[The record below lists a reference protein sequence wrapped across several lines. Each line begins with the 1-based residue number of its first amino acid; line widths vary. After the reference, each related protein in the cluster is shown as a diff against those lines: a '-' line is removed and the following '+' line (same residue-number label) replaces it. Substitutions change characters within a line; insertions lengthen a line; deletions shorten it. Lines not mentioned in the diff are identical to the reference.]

1 MYGTKERKIKR
12 GISAVSQESH
22 GICMERKVMRNKKLK
37 QIWKRAVS
45 VSLAAVM
52 AFSLTARGKEEEKK
66 EETPEYS
73 YVPQYIELESG
84 QSYWRS
90 ILMGNSFYSQ
100 VNNWDDATGTS
111 SQKLMRYSIEEG
123 KLGEG
128 TAVLEITGGDDIQ
141 SFTVDKEGNFYLTKI
156 KYPVLEEGEEYGE
169 EYYENR
175 QTFLSKYDPQ
185 GQQVYEQEITEQL
198 KEDEEH
204 NYVDTL
210 LADDEGRIYVTTSDW
225 IRLFDKD
232 GKYAG
237 KVSEEGSWYSG
248 LGQGKDGKV
257 YASYYDNNSEGNS
270 YVLAEVDFA
279 GKKLG
284 KVYKN
289 FIGGNNSGILTPG
302 IEKDFLVQDGTNVY
316 EYDLATETAE
326 KLFNWLDCDINGNY
340 IEKMGV
346 TEDGRLIVIVNDW
359 STGEYDMALLE
370 KKKTAELPVKETIT
384 IGALS
389 ESYDVKEAVVAFNK
403 SNDKYR
409 VRIKTYL
416 DTNNWS
422 QENYQNA
429 ITNLNNDIISGSNCP
444 DILDLSSLNIRQLAA
459 KGVFEDLA
467 PYLDKSSSLS
477 REDYLENILESLT
490 INGKLVTI
498 PYSFGIQTVLGKTE
512 DVGDKMGWTLEEM
525 IAFGEEHSGVQ
536 LFDYAD
542 KPTILTYCLSYN
554 EAAFIDW
561 ETGECKFDSPE
572 FKQLL
577 EFVNKFPDEYDWES
591 GGDKSTPE
599 KLAAGEILLK
609 PAYISSYDDMQYE
622 IAQFN
627 GEPVTCIGF
636 PDVSGG
642 SGCQMYVSKIYA
654 ISSQSQ
660 HKEGAWEF
668 IESVLSKEPDD
679 RSGDGFSTRKE
690 VLAKQREEATK
701 VTYVTDENGEPV
713 LDEEGNPIEENGGG
727 GGITIYGGS
736 GGGWSYSYH
745 RTTEEEADLVDALIA
760 AAVPA
765 SMDSNSQVI
774 NIITEEA
781 DGYFKGQ
788 KSVDD
793 VAGIIQSRIQ
803 LYVNENR

>member
-1 MYGTKERKIKR
+1 MAGK
-12 GISAVSQESH
+12 
-22 GICMERKVMRNKKLK
+22 ERKVMRNKKLK
-37 QIWKRAVS
+37 QIWKRAIS

-52 AFSLTARGKEEEKK
+52 TFSLAACGKEEEKK
-66 EETPEYS
+66 EELPEYT
-73 YVPQYIELESG
+73 YVPQYIELDSE
-84 QSYWRS
+84 QSYWNAALRGDS
-90 ILMGNSFYSQ
+90 LYNLVQ
-100 VNNWDDATGTS
+100 NWDEATNTS
-111 SQKLMRYSIEEG
+111 SQKLMKYSMEG
-123 KLGEG
+123 GKFGEG
-128 TAVLEITGGDDIQ
+128 ETMLELNDGNNIQ
-141 SFTVDKEGNFYLTKI
+141 SFTVDKEGSFYLMKI
-156 KYPVLEEGEEYGE
+156 KYPELEEGEEPGE
-169 EYYENR
+169 DYWEKR
-175 QTFLSKYDPQ
+175 QTFLYKYDAG
-185 GQQVYEQEITEQL
+185 GQQVYEQNITEQL
-198 KEDEEH
+198 MEDDGH
-204 NYVDTL
+204 SYMDTML
-210 LADDEGRIYVTTSDW
+210 PDEQGRLYGISGDL

-232 GKYAG
+232 GRYAG
-237 KVSEEGSWYSG
+237 KISDEETYFSG
-248 LGQGKDGKV
+248 IGQGKDGKIYV
-257 YASYYDNNSEGNS
+257 SYYDRAAEGNS
-270 YVLAEVDFA
+270 YVLAEVDFD

-289 FIGGNNSGILTPG
+289 FVGGNGNDILTPG

-326 KLFNWLDCDINGNY
+326 PLFNWLDCDINGNY
-340 IEKMGV
+340 VEKMGI
-346 TEDGRLIVIVNDW
+346 TEDGRLIVMINDW
-359 STGEYDMALLE
+359 NGGGYEMAFLD
-370 KKKTAELPVKETIT
+370 KKKTAELPVRETIT
-384 IGALS
+384 IGSLY
-389 ESYDVKEAVVAFNK
+389 EGYDLKEAVVAFNK

-409 VRIKTYL
+409 VKIKAYY
-416 DTNNWS
+416 DTRDGS
-422 QENYQNA
+422 QDGYQNA

-444 DILDLSSLNIRQLAA
+444 DIMDLSTLNIKQMVS

-467 PYLDKSSSLS
+467 PYLEKSTKLK
-477 REDYLENILESLT
+477 REDYFDNILDSLT
-490 INGKLVTI
+490 LDGVLVTI
-498 PYSFGIQTVLGKTE
+498 PYAFALQTVMGKTA

-525 IAFGEEHSGVQ
+525 IAFCEEHPGAQ

-542 KPTILTYCLSYN
+542 KSSILAYCLGYN

-591 GGDKSTPE
+591 NDDKSTPE
-599 KLAAGEILLK
+599 KLAAGEVLLNM
-609 PAYISSYDDMQYE
+609 AYISSYDDVQYS

-642 SGCQMYVSKIYA
+642 SGCSMHFQKTYG

-660 HKEGAWEF
+660 HKDGAWEF
-668 IESVLSKEPDD
+668 IESVLAKEPDD
-679 RSGDGFSTRKE
+679 RYSDTFSTRKD

-701 VTYVTDENGEPV
+701 VNYVTDENGELV
-713 LDEEGNPIEENGGG
+713 LDEDGNPIEEGSSGSVVM
-727 GGITIYGGS
+727 YGSS
-736 GGGWSYSYH
+736 GGGWSYTYH

-760 AAVPA
+760 VAVPVN
-765 SMDSNSQVI
+765 MDSSNQIV

>member
-1 MYGTKERKIKR
+1 
-12 GISAVSQESH
+12 
-22 GICMERKVMRNKKLK
+22 MRNKNLK
-37 QIWKRAVS
+37 QIWKRTIS

-52 AFSLTARGKEEEKK
+52 TFSLAACGKEEKTKEKL
-66 EETPEYS
+66 PEYT

-84 QSYWRS
+84 QGYWQAMLNGDS
-90 ILMGNSFYSQ
+90 LYNLVS
-100 VNNWDDATGTS
+100 NWDDETGTS
-111 SQKLMRYSIEEG
+111 SQKLMKYSIEEG

-128 TAVLEITGGDDIQ
+128 AAVLELDSESNIQ
-141 SFTVDKEGNFYLTKI
+141 SFTADKDGNFYLMEI
-156 KYPVLEEGEEYGE
+156 KYPALEEGEEPGE
-169 EYYENR
+169 DYWEKR
-175 QTFLSKYDPQ
+175 RTFLNKYDAQ
-185 GQQVYEQEITEQL
+185 GQPVYEQEITEQL
-198 KEDEEH
+198 KEDDDH
-204 NYVDTL
+204 NYMDTML
-210 LADDEGRIYVTTSDW
+210 IDDEGRMYAVSNDW

-237 KVSEEGSWYSG
+237 KISGEATWYSG
-248 LGQGKDGKV
+248 LGKGKDGKV
-257 YASYYDNNSEGNS
+257 YVSYYDNNSEGNN

-284 KVYKN
+284 KVHRN
-289 FIGGNNSGILTPG
+289 FISGNNNGILIPG
-302 IEKDFLVQDGTNVY
+302 IEKDFLVQDGVDVY

-326 KLFNWLDCDINGNY
+326 KLFNWIDCDINGNY
-340 IEKMGV
+340 IEKMSV
-346 TEDGRLIVIVNDW
+346 MDDGRLIVMMNDW
-359 STGEYDMALLE
+359 STGEYDMALLA
-370 KKKTAELPVKETIT
+370 KKKTAELPVKEILT
-384 IGALS
+384 IGTLYENS
-389 ESYDVKEAVVAFNK
+389 GVKEAVVAFNK
-403 SNDKYR
+403 SSEKYR
-409 VRIKTYL
+409 IRIKTYY

-444 DILDLSSLNIRQLAA
+444 DILDLSSLNIKQLAV

-467 PYLDKSSSLS
+467 PYLEKSSRLN
-477 REDYLENILESLT
+477 REDYLGNILESLT
-490 INGKLVTI
+490 INGTLVTI
-498 PYSFGIQTVLGKTE
+498 PYSFGILTVMGKTA

-525 IAFGEEHSGVQ
+525 IAFCEQHPGAQ

-542 KPTILTYCLSYN
+542 KSSIMTYCLSYN
-554 EAAFIDW
+554 EEAFIDW
-561 ETGECKFDSPE
+561 ETGECNFDSPE

-577 EFVNKFPDEYDWES
+577 EFVNKFPDEYDWEAS
-591 GGDKSTPE
+591 GDKSTPE
-599 KLAAGEILLK
+599 KLAAGEILLNT
-609 PAYISSYDDMQYE
+609 AYVSRYDDIQYE

-636 PDVSGG
+636 PDVNGG
-642 SGCQMYVSKIYA
+642 SGCRMNVNEIYG

-660 HKEGAWEF
+660 NKDGAWEF
-668 IESVLSKEPDD
+668 IESVLSKEPDY
-679 RSGDGFSTRKE
+679 RFGDSFSTRKE
-690 VLAKQREEATK
+690 ELAKQREEATK
-701 VTYVTDENGEPV
+701 ITYVTDENGEPV
-713 LDEEGNPIEENGGG
+713 LDEDGNPIEEDGGG
-727 GGITIYGGS
+727 GGVTIYGGS

-765 SMDSNSQVI
+765 SMDSNNQIV